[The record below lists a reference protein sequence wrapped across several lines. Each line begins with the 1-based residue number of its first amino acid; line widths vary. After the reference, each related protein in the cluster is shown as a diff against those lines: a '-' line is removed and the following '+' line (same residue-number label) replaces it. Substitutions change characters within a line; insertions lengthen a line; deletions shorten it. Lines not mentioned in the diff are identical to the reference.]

1 MGEYVR
7 LLELFEVALRQTSDV
22 LLIPSHLP
30 ASTPVMD
37 VPQTRELLD
46 ANTDSV
52 VRAIFVH
59 IWGYHSHVWGLK
71 VLFRVLLR
79 V

>member
-30 ASTPVMD
+30 ASAPLLD
-37 VPQTRELLD
+37 IPPTRELLD
-46 ANTDSV
+46 ANTDSA

-59 IWGYHSHVWGLK
+59 I
-71 VLFRVLLR
+71 
-79 V
+79 